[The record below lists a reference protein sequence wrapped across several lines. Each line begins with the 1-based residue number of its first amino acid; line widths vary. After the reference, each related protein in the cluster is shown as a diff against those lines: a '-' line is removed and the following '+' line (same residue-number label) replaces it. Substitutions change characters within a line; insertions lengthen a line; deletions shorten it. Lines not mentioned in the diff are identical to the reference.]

1 MLSREPLARLKASPF
16 HFDTIKTKLRSS
28 MVYKIL
34 LLGHSFISHFKRF
47 VKASRPY
54 FNFSLNLDPREVMVQ
69 YSSLPGANVQSL
81 RDSRLT
87 DVKDFE
93 PDIVI
98 LQIGTNDLADPKCT
112 HDMLVYARK
121 DLVDTLLYTYHV
133 RYVAVLQILHRFPS
147 TVPTKYKVDIVSF
160 NGKVD
165 LSNDLLS
172 KVLLLIDHCRFWRH
186 KGFWGEQQSQT
197 VAPDGVHLS
206 SPFGQKRYFYSL
218 RAVIVSIVWASLPAF
233 KLASHGA
240 FYSPT
245 FAEIQLFL
253 IWLVQDVGH
262 IIILKFSTWHF
273 SINAHSQQLSC

>member
-1 MLSREPLARLKASPF
+1 
-16 HFDTIKTKLRSS
+16 
-28 MVYKIL
+28 
-34 LLGHSFISHFKRF
+34 
-47 VKASRPY
+47 
-54 FNFSLNLDPREVMVQ
+54 MVQ

-112 HDMLVYARK
+112 HDMLVSAIK

-160 NGKVD
+160 NEKVD

-172 KVLLLIDHCRFWRH
+172 KELLLIDHCRFWMEAQ
-186 KGFWGEQQSQT
+186 GLLGWGGGTAKSDNYPRRCLFVQS
-197 VAPDGVHLS
+197 LWS
-206 SPFGQKRYFYSL
+206 KK
-218 RAVIVSIVWASLPAF
+218 I
-233 KLASHGA
+233 
-240 FYSPT
+240 
-245 FAEIQLFL
+245 FL
-253 IWLVQDVGH
+253 
-262 IIILKFSTWHF
+262 
-273 SINAHSQQLSC
+273 

>member
-1 MLSREPLARLKASPF
+1 
-16 HFDTIKTKLRSS
+16 
-28 MVYKIL
+28 
-34 LLGHSFISHFKRF
+34 
-47 VKASRPY
+47 
-54 FNFSLNLDPREVMVQ
+54 MVQ

-112 HDMLVYARK
+112 HDMLVSARK

-147 TVPTKYKVDIVSF
+147 TVPTKNKVDIVSF
-160 NGKVD
+160 NEKVD

-172 KVLLLIDHCRFWRH
+172 KELLLIDHCRFWRH

-197 VAPDGVHLS
+197 IAPDGVRLS
-206 SPFGQKRYFYSL
+206 NPFGQKRYFYSL
-218 RAVIVSIVWASLPAF
+218 RAVIVSIIKELRQNTKGFITP
-233 KLASHGA
+233 LTGR
-240 FYSPT
+240 
-245 FAEIQLFL
+245 
-253 IWLVQDVGH
+253 
-262 IIILKFSTWHF
+262 
-273 SINAHSQQLSC
+273 C